1 MSLVC
6 GMWGRGIE
14 EVGENEGIHLDI
26 CVGYGEL
33 SLESDGKN
41 EKKCTYLVCDFNE
54 RWLKD
59 SSFFV
64 ALLLY

>member
-1 MSLVC
+1 M
-6 GMWGRGIE
+6 
-14 EVGENEGIHLDI
+14 GENEGIHLDI